1 MTTPEEIEEL
11 RQDMLLED
19 WNDEQYEM
27 KMVADDDFFGEDLI
41 AYYDNHTVIETIEY
55 IEHYNRDVDDWF
67 DFMLENY

>member
-1 MTTPEEIEEL
+1 MTTLEEIEEL

-27 KMVADDDFFGEDLI
+27 KMVADDDFFGEDLV

>member
-1 MTTPEEIEEL
+1 MTTSEEIEEL

-27 KMVADDDFFGEDLI
+27 KMVADDDFFGEDLV

>member
-1 MTTPEEIEEL
+1 MTTSEEMEEL

-27 KMVADDDFFGEDLI
+27 KMVADDDFFGEDLV

-67 DFMLENY
+67 DFMLKNY

>member
-1 MTTPEEIEEL
+1 
-11 RQDMLLED
+11 
-19 WNDEQYEM
+19 M

>member
-1 MTTPEEIEEL
+1 MTTSEEMEEL

-27 KMVADDDFFGEDLI
+27 KMVADDDFFGEDLV